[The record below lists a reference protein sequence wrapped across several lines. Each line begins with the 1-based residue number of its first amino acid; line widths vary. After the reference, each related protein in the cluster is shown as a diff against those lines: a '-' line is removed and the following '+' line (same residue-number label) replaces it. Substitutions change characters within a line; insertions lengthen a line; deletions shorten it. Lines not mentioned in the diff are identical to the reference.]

1 MRKILLSPRN
11 GALALKAALRQAS
24 LIAFGASLAVTSC
37 CSSNV
42 QAQTHANYVT
52 PAAATNYHNAPV
64 SGSSNITSMG
74 LAASDATYAPGKDAS
89 RIEPASYG
97 AGSYLDP
104 GMGAACASD
113 ECVTAGCDVSW
124 YANYDA
130 LWLRRSNDKYFSLSN
145 NSYMPDFNYDFG
157 GRYTV
162 GSLLDCVN
170 GWEAVYAGPF
180 DWRRSSTIPGMGN
193 LQSRLVPD
201 GTLPAP
207 VLDTFDNANQHTQF
221 WRSRLNSFEINR
233 RWWTW
238 DVLSTMI
245 GMRYVDYQEDYVFLS
260 ESARGLGTYRNRTRN
275 RMAGAQIGGDLL
287 YPASL
292 RANFGFRGKAGVYAN
307 FDDTSALVQNGATTV
322 VNAGDNSVD
331 VAGLIEMGV
340 FANYQVVPSVRLTA
354 GYEFWYMPGIA
365 TIPGQNPRLI
375 SPNTATQVNNDN
387 ELFLHGG
394 SVGAQILF

>member
-1 MRKILLSPRN
+1 MRKILLYPRN
-11 GALALKAALRQAS
+11 GALAMKAALRQAS

-42 QAQTHANYVT
+42 NAQTHANYVT
-52 PAAATNYHNAPV
+52 PAAAINYSSAPV

-74 LAASDATYAPGKDAS
+74 LAASDAAYAPGKDTS

-104 GMGAACASD
+104 SMGAACASD
-113 ECVTAGCDVSW
+113 ACVTAGCDVSW
-124 YANYDA
+124 YASYDA
-130 LWLRRSNDKYFSLSN
+130 LWLRRSNDKYFTLSN
-145 NSYMPDFNYDFG
+145 NTYLPDFNYDFG

-162 GSLLDCVN
+162 GSLMDCVN

-180 DWRRSSTIPGMGN
+180 DWRRDKAIAGQGN
-193 LQSRLVPD
+193 LQSRLVPS
-201 GTLPAP
+201 GGYTPA
-207 VLDTFDNANQHTQF
+207 LLNTFDNADVHAQS

-245 GMRYVDYQEDYVFLS
+245 GMRYVDYNEDYLFRSTNVN
-260 ESARGLGTYRNRTRN
+260 GIGTYRTRARN

-287 YPASL
+287 YPTSL
-292 RANFGFRGKAGVYAN
+292 RTNFGFRGKAGVFAN
-307 FDDTSALVQNGATTV
+307 FDETTALLQNGATTV

-331 VAGLIEMGV
+331 VAGLIELGV
-340 FANYQVVPSVRLTA
+340 FANYQVVPSIRLTA

-365 TIPGQNPRLI
+365 TIPGQSPQLINPSTSTR
-375 SPNTATQVNNDN
+375 VNNDN